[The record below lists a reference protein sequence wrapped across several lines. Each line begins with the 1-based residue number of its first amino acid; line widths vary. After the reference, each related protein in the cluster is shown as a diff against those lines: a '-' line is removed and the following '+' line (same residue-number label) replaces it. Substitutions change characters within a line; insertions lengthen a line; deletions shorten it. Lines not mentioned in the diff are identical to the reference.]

1 MQKIVILAVF
11 LIVFEL
17 TQTSFARDAPNDMRL
32 NGSKKNIT
40 KYSSKNGVFSSDQN
54 QMLKEMNNKLDFL
67 IAETKKDNEKEAN
80 SLRSKNKS
88 VKSSKKQDSSLKTKS
103 SKSTKKISTKVSRR
117 TTREN

>member
-40 KYSSKNGVFSSDQN
+40 KYSSKNGVSSSDQ
-54 QMLKEMNNKLDFL
+54 MLKKMNSKLDFL
-67 IAETKKDNEKEAN
+67 IAETQKDNEKEAN

-88 VKSSKKQDSSLKTKS
+88 VKSSQKQDSSLKTKS